1 MSSQKT
7 PLSPASLELSET
19 SENCGEKTY
28 LSPAALEL
36 SEYAENCGEK
46 TCGPNSR
53 VPASKLARAGGN
65 GAYQD
70 LAALSSA
77 SPKKDK
83 RNIYN
88 VLLFAL
94 RSLHREI
101 IIKISP
107 PESPFIGTTSLLYLG
122 EADESAG

>member
-1 MSSQKT
+1 MLFPLKRLEKT
-7 PLSPASLELSET
+7 RLSPAPLELSEF
-19 SENCGEKTY
+19 
-28 LSPAALEL
+28 
-36 SEYAENCGEK
+36 AENCGGK
-46 TCGPNSR
+46 DLRPD
-53 VPASKLARAGGN
+53 L

-70 LAALSSA
+70 PAALSSA

>member
-1 MSSQKT
+1 MR
-7 PLSPASLELSET
+7 PDL
-19 SENCGEKTY
+19 
-28 LSPAALEL
+28 
-36 SEYAENCGEK
+36 
-46 TCGPNSR
+46 
-53 VPASKLARAGGN
+53 

-70 LAALSSA
+70 PAALSSA

-88 VLLFAL
+88 VLLLAL

-122 EADESAG
+122 EADESAGTNSRVPASKLAMAGGKGGSAISRPSAFL